1 MSKKL
6 LLVILPLV
14 VLAFAG
20 QNDLVSDPDA
30 ISIPADPN
38 APLIVEV
45 PVDPETDQPPFGTV
59 MAQWNLAMSGTYK
72 GSGVTWRRDSG
83 RFYLLDQG
91 GKMWSLDPA
100 NPTGTMRDENW
111 TFPNLG
117 GSAADI
123 PWGLAW
129 DDDSGYFWMSN
140 IIDGSISAGCFLL
153 RMTPSGTWTGDSWH
167 VGANGNG
174 GALGC
179 LWTAGME
186 KWIDRGFFCVAP
198 VFSGSGSGNYVAK
211 FDPYTKTN
219 LGRVAEGDLVSE
231 RGCALVPYDSLYIL
245 TCGWNAD
252 NWRKRDSSGH
262 LLQQVATANG
272 PADWAMYVPENINPL
287 DTVFV
292 YCINSNTGNLFQ
304 KISLGMTWGQLPSVN
319 PWSVAPTAILAPA
332 GAVDSGVV
340 LTPRVVIRNKS
351 EDPADSVHITIEIED
366 AMDAVIYSD
375 ETYVLNL
382 AAGGYDTL
390 AFTTW
395 APIGRDS
402 LTVTAWTFW
411 QGDSSPQ
418 DDTLSQ
424 RFMVRTK
431 NVGITQILAPPSV
444 ADSGVVYFPR
454 CRVYNYGTQSETFN
468 LNFRIGAYDHDV
480 LVNNLPPNFSRIVTA
495 TVSWTAMPGSWL
507 HTLTAELAGDIH
519 PEDNVMVDTIDV
531 AGIVGHDVAA
541 EVILAPLG
549 FYDTLTAVVPM
560 ARVANYGG
568 ASETFWTW
576 FTIWDTT
583 ADVQIYQQTIQ
594 VTLAGG
600 ANTTIAYPSAGP
612 FTVLGPYVGQCSTYL
627 AGDQVVFNDVIDQG
641 FMVSSAQHDVS
652 LSMILA
658 PAGTIDSGAVIT
670 PTVVIHNGGL
680 YTENFPAY
688 FELPGGYLSVANII
702 DLIPGTADTIQFVP
716 DWNANYRDSIT
727 ARAWCLLTGD
737 ERPEND
743 TLEQDFYVQVGDV
756 GVVQVIYPVDTV
768 PENTWMTPQ
777 AEVHNYGTRAETFDV
792 EFRIGLFL
800 TTMTVDSLA
809 PGATVDLTFPD
820 SLQAS
825 PGIWLDQVTT
835 LLAGD
840 INPDNNVAL
849 DTFWVPGVL
858 THDVGVVNIF
868 QPVGSHETTDVITPT
883 ASVKNFGTVA
893 ETWTTTFTIYDDG
906 GTPIYTQSQ
915 SVTLDTGI
923 EDTLTFPALQI
934 TNGGDYTGR
943 CSTYLAIDQNWVNNV
958 IAEPFEITDPGLWPG
973 GWHEVLQVPL
983 QPSGKPVKRGGWL
996 AINDDR
1002 TIYAGKGYKTGDF
1015 YKYDAL
1021 LNEWT
1026 PLALIKLGRE
1036 GKMPKKGTKGVCD
1049 GDNYVYMTKGNNT
1062 LGWWRYDIAQDS
1074 WYQLTDVPE
1083 GWTGKRVKGGTDLV
1097 YITKNDT
1104 GWVYMLKGYKTE
1116 FYKYNTVTGIW
1127 TSLPDAP
1134 TGIKY
1139 KWNKGSWIVA
1149 EPPGGPTPAWRLF
1162 AHKARYYNRATY
1174 EHEMWQYDLL
1184 ADTWSSTQLHGMPLY
1199 GLHGGRI
1206 KKKKSK
1212 DGGSAAYYDAKL
1224 YALKGGNTQQ
1234 FWRYN
1239 IAGDTWVEIDTVPTR
1254 GSTARKKRIKYGADI
1269 VHYGGGAFFAL
1280 KGNKTVE
1287 MWRYVIPYTAYRPAG
1302 RSGVMAG
1309 PTSGIRKSSLTISPN
1324 PLTGDVAGVRYTLPN
1339 AGPATLTVY
1348 DVTGRA
1354 RIRQHTHATRTGTLA
1369 LDVRNLSAGIYLV
1382 RLDAGTN
1389 TVTTKLVIQH

>member
-129 DDDSGYFWMSN
+129 DDDSGCFWMSN

-153 RMTPSGTWTGDSWH
+153 RMTPAGTWTGDSWH

-198 VFSGSGSGNYVAK
+198 VFSGSGSGNYVCK

-219 LGRVAEGDLVSE
+219 LGRVAQGDLVSE

-287 DTVFV
+287 DTVIV
-292 YCINSNTGNLFQ
+292 YCMCNNSTNTFQ

-541 EVILAPLG
+541 EEILAPLG

-583 ADVQIYQQTIQ
+583 ADVQIYRQTIQ

-658 PAGTIDSGAVIT
+658 PAGTIDSGAAIT
-670 PTVVIHNGGL
+670 PTIVIHNGGL

-1083 GWTGKRVKGGTDLV
+1083 GWTGKRVKGGTDLL